1 MLQFEL
7 LDETFDINKTN
18 SLHLSIQASLDGLLF
33 SILEP
38 ISLKYLALKRYQF
51 EQVASQDML
60 FEQIQEILD
69 QDPLLRQ
76 TYHGVSCIQVDNR
89 STLLPA
95 ALFDK
100 NQLKSYFVFNHV
112 LDELDELRFNFLKQV
127 DAYLIFPIHHE
138 IANLYLKS
146 WVNAAFYHQ
155 ATPFICEVVHTGSST
170 GKAAHVHFSS
180 GHFDIVVTNQH
191 ELLFHNNFMFR
202 SDEDLLYFILFVFD
216 KLGLDQGST
225 PLMVSGDFDK
235 FSDRPSL
242 LKRYFRNFKFR
253 SAPAEFEYPHIFET
267 IQEHGYLSLFK
278 VYHCG

>member
-18 SLHLSIQASLDGLLF
+18 SLHLSIQASLDGFLF
-33 SILEP
+33 SVLET
-38 ISLKYLALKRYQF
+38 ISLKYLVLKQYQF
-51 EQVASQDML
+51 EHVVSQDML
-60 FEQIQEILD
+60 FEQIQEVLG
-69 QDPLLRQ
+69 QDPLLQ
-76 TYHGVSCIQVDNR
+76 QSYSGVSCIQVDNR

-100 NQLKSYFVFNHV
+100 NLLKSYFEFNHI
-112 LDELDELRFNFLKQV
+112 LDDLDELRFNFLKQI
-127 DAYLIFPIHHE
+127 DAYLLFPIYHE

-155 ATPFICEVVHTGSST
+155 ATPFISEIVHTGT
-170 GKAAHVHFSS
+170 LAGKAAHVHFSS
-180 GHFDIVVTNQH
+180 GHFDIAVTDEQK
-191 ELLFHNNFMFR
+191 LLFHNNFMYR

-225 PLMVSGDFDK
+225 PLMLSGDFDK
-235 FSDRPSL
+235 FSERPSM
-242 LKRYFRNFKFR
+242 LKRYFRNLKFR
-253 SAPAEFEYPHIFET
+253 SAPAEFQYPHVFET
-267 IQEHGYLSLFK
+267 VQEHSFLGLFK

>member
-18 SLHLSIQASLDGLLF
+18 SLHLSIQASLDGFLF

-38 ISLKYLALKRYQF
+38 FSLKYLVLKRYQF
-51 EQVASQDML
+51 EHVSTSDML
-60 FEQIQEILD
+60 FEQIQAILQ
-69 QDPLLRQ
+69 QDALLQQ

-100 NQLKSYFVFNHV
+100 NQLKSYFEFNHT
-112 LDELDELRFNFLKQV
+112 LDDLDELRYNFLKQI
-127 DAYLIFPIHHE
+127 DAYLVFPMYHE
-138 IANLYLKS
+138 LANLYLKS

-155 ATPFICEVVHTGSST
+155 ATPFISEVVHTGPSG
-170 GKAAHVHFSS
+170 GKAAHIHFST
-180 GHFDIVVTNQH
+180 GHFDIVVTNEQ
-191 ELLFHNNFMFR
+191 ELLFHNNFMYR
-202 SDEDLLYFILFVFD
+202 SDEDLWYFILFVFD

-225 PLMVSGDFDK
+225 PLLLSGDLDK

-242 LKRYFRNFKFR
+242 LKRYFRNIKFR
-253 SAPAEFEYPHIFET
+253 SAPAEFHYSHVFESV
-267 IQEHGYLSLFK
+267 QMHSCLSLFK